1 MFVKPTPGRKV
12 RWPNSM
18 RSLSEQGENVPNDL
32 YWNRLVQTGNVVI
45 QDTPATILKVRQA
58 SKSGKKE
65 NKDG

>member
-32 YWNRLVQTGNVVI
+32 YWNHLIQTGNVVI
-45 QDTPATILKVRQA
+45 QDTPATILKVQQT